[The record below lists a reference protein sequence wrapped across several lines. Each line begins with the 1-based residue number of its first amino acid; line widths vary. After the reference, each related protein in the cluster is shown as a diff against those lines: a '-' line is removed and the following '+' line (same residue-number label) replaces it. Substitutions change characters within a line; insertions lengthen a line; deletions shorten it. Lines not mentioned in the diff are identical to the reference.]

1 MGGCL
6 SIRIRE
12 NVMKCINVECEGK
25 TAYDIVIES
34 GFGGL
39 PEAFNKLEI
48 TGRKLCIVTDSNVG
62 PLYAEQVKN
71 ELEKTGNA
79 VYVYT
84 FAAGEENKTLDTVQ
98 DVYEYLIENHFDRND
113 CLVALGG
120 GVVGD
125 LTGFSAAT
133 YLRGIKFI
141 QVPTSLLAQVDSSIG
156 GKTGVDFRA
165 YKNMV
170 GAFHQPKLEIGR
182 AHV

>member
-12 NVMKCINVECEGK
+12 NVMKCINVKCEGK
-25 TAYDIVIES
+25 PAYDIVIES
-34 GFGGL
+34 GFEGL
-39 PEAFNKLEI
+39 SEAFNKLEI

-98 DVYEYLIENHFDRND
+98 DVYEYLIENQSSVRHARVGELDVPEKTQSRKD
-113 CLVALGG
+113 CAH
-120 GVVGD
+120 
-125 LTGFSAAT
+125 
-133 YLRGIKFI
+133 
-141 QVPTSLLAQVDSSIG
+141 LLILSDEVLYE
-156 GKTGVDFRA
+156 KR
-165 YKNMV
+165 
-170 GAFHQPKLEIGR
+170 
-182 AHV
+182 

>member
-12 NVMKCINVECEGK
+12 NVMKCINVKSECK
-25 TAYDIVIES
+25 AAYDIVIES

-39 PEAFNKLEI
+39 SEAFNKLEI

-71 ELEKTGNA
+71 ELEKTGNT

-120 GVVGD
+120 
-125 LTGFSAAT
+125 
-133 YLRGIKFI
+133 
-141 QVPTSLLAQVDSSIG
+141 
-156 GKTGVDFRA
+156 
-165 YKNMV
+165 
-170 GAFHQPKLEIGR
+170 
-182 AHV
+182 

>member
-1 MGGCL
+1 M
-6 SIRIRE
+6 
-12 NVMKCINVECEGK
+12 
-25 TAYDIVIES
+25 IES

-39 PEAFNKLEI
+39 SEAFNKLEI

-71 ELEKTGNA
+71 ELEKTGNT

-133 YLRGIKFI
+133 ILEELNSYRFLHHFLRRLT
-141 QVPTSLLAQVDSSIG
+141 QVLAARQALISGHIRIWLEHSISQSLYI
-156 GKTGVDFRA
+156 
-165 YKNMV
+165 
-170 GAFHQPKLEIGR
+170 
-182 AHV
+182 